1 MEKRWK
7 QGARYHPGISMHK
20 IPVEGVVGLL
30 FALATVFI
38 FAVGIPA
45 VRGLLVITGTFGVLG
60 SGILYLWRTHRH
72 KKIQSLHLDSSAE
85 TVRPE
90 PISTHKR

>member
-7 QGARYHPGISMHK
+7 QGAGYHPGISMHK
-20 IPVEGVVGLL
+20 IPAEGIVGLL

-38 FAVGIPA
+38 FGVGIPA
-45 VRGLLVITGTFGVLG
+45 VRGLLVITGIFGVFG
-60 SGILYLWRTHRH
+60 SGILYWWRTRHH

-85 TVRPE
+85 STKPE
-90 PISTHKR
+90 QVSTRRD